1 VIRAASV
8 ARGELV
14 GDKED
19 GLPEYDRVVTV
30 PQHLVKPGDNAF
42 YPEPDLFVPCYAYQP
57 DQSASCFGSLPAAS
71 GSVRAPTSVGLD
83 LPVFYAVV
91 GLPSL
96 VTSTS
101 SGVYLMRI
109 VSALICA
116 ALLASALMS
125 LRSVVPGW
133 LAASGLGFALTPMTA
148 FLAGTVNPNGLEI
161 CAAIGA
167 WASGAV
173 LAHNASTRVDPL
185 LVRRTAIAMAVLVL
199 MRGLSPLWLGIIGVT
214 CLALASRAGL
224 RNLAA
229 SASVRRWGVLVIGA
243 SLFTVA
249 WVLIVRPLDNLYR
262 HGPDPGPVG
271 VSTLFRRSFATSFD
285 QYRTMIGKVGWLD
298 TSVPVLT
305 YALWTVVLGALVVLA
320 IAFASRRHAAI
331 VVALAGLSIIVPVLI
346 DVSQARKI
354 GLGWQGRWT
363 LPLAVGVPIVAALAL
378 AWSARRKVLERPWV
392 PVVLAA
398 CFVVGQFAA
407 FAQTLRRYTVGAH
420 GPLDFW
426 LHPSWSPPVPTWLL
440 LGAALVV
447 LVALATLIW
456 RPADADDPATQVR
469 DEDLGLASTR

>member
-1 VIRAASV
+1 MRSTRNPTYSFPVTRTSRSRPLLVSAASL
-8 ARGELV
+8 R
-14 GDKED
+14 
-19 GLPEYDRVVTV
+19 P
-30 PQHLVKPGDNAF
+30 P
-42 YPEPDLFVPCYAYQP
+42 
-57 DQSASCFGSLPAAS
+57 

-83 LPVFYAVV
+83 LPAFYAVV

-96 VTSTS
+96 VTSTA

-133 LAASGLGFALTPMTA
+133 LAATGLGFALTPMTA
-148 FLAGTVNPNGLEI
+148 FLSGTVNPNGLEI

-173 LAHNASTRVDPL
+173 LAHNASTRVDGL

-199 MRGLSPLWLGIIGVT
+199 MRGLSPLWLGIIAVT

-249 WVLIVRPLDNLYR
+249 WVVIVRPLDNLYR

-271 VSTLFRRSFATSFD
+271 VATL
-285 QYRTMIGKVGWLD
+285 
-298 TSVPVLT
+298 VPPVVRHLVRPVPNDDREGRM
-305 YALWTVVLGALVVLA
+305 ARHVSAGSHLRVVDLVLGALVVMA

-331 VVALAGLSIIVPVLI
+331 VVVLAGLSIVVPVLI

-378 AWSARRKVLERPWV
+378 AWSSRRKVLERPWV

-398 CFVVGQFAA
+398 CFVVAQFAA

-440 LGAALVV
+440 LGTALVV
-447 LVALATLIW
+447 LVVLATLIW
-456 RPADADDPATQVR
+456 RPADADDPMTQVR